1 MLKTIMAAFGL
12 NLSGSEFLTQDD
24 YAFMDFISKYG
35 KMYETKSEFTMRFN
49 VFQETL
55 RVIREHNAQD
65 SKTSTMGINN
75 FADYTAQEWRNM
87 LGY

>member
-55 RVIREHNAQD
+55 RVIR
-65 SKTSTMGINN
+65 
-75 FADYTAQEWRNM
+75 
-87 LGY
+87 